1 MSTLIEPFSHL
12 FRAGPDLLILSYFQF
27 KYVLEW
33 NANPIL
39 ISVETT
45 EFPVENIS
53 FPTVTVCRED
63 NEPNCFEF
71 LTKMADYI
79 KFPCFDNG

>member
-1 MSTLIEPFSHL
+1 MFT
-12 FRAGPDLLILSYFQF
+12 
-27 KYVLEW
+27 EW
-33 NANPIL
+33 NGNPVL

-45 EFPVENIS
+45 DFPVENIH

-71 LTKMADYI
+71 VAKLFDYI
-79 KFPCFDNG
+79 QFPCFEELHNELANPQN